1 MTYNQTRGKGRKGV
15 REPVLIMGQLHNHD
29 LFLTVLPIHIR
40 ACSSG
45 YGTQVDVAEDPNR
58 VYRRVRVLADDFRA
72 VEATCVIIPS
82 YITGQETAVV
92 ECVDQADNL
101 NLFLDLVSGE
111 YWLSMLCLRT
121 QTLRP
126 H

>member
-1 MTYNQTRGKGRKGV
+1 MTYNQTRGKGLKGV
-15 REPVLIMGQLHNHD
+15 REPVLFMGQLHNHD
-29 LFLTVLPIHIR
+29 LFLAILPIR

-58 VYRRVRVLADDFRA
+58 VHIRVRVLADDFRA
-72 VEATCVIIPS
+72 VEATCVTIPS
-82 YITGQETAVV
+82 YIAGQETAVV

-101 NLFLDLVSGE
+101 NLLLEVVSGE